1 MFDVTLIRR
10 DRAAVEEMLAKR
22 GETAPLDEILAL
34 DAQRA
39 TLAGKTTSLGEERNR
54 LSTQI
59 GKTPPAERPALIEK
73 TRQIREELKAT
84 EEQATQ
90 VEAKLRDLLLT
101 VPNMLAA
108 DVPTGPD
115 ESGNVVVRTWGS
127 PRDFK
132 AEGFKPRD
140 HVELGALLDLI
151 DIEGAAKIAGTRTYY
166 LKNEAVLLEFA
177 LARYAMDVLMAHGF
191 SPVVPPVLVKEKTLW
206 ATRHFPFLRDQIY
219 KIEGE
224 DSYLVGTSEIPLA
237 GLHFEEILDDKALP
251 RFYAGFSS
259 CFRTE
264 VGSGGRDIRGLMRVH
279 QFDKVEMFAYTR
291 PEESEATLERLVGFE
306 ETIFQGLEVP
316 YQVVKMC
323 SGDIGALAMKKYD
336 IEAWKPADGVYREVT
351 SCSNYGDF
359 QARGTETRYRPEAG
373 GKPQYVH
380 TLNGTAVAI
389 GRALV
394 VLLENHQQ
402 SDGSV
407 VIPKAL
413 RPYMPGGQEAIRP
426 RK

>member
-10 DRAAVEEMLAKR
+10 DRPAVEAMLAKR
-22 GETAPLDEILAL
+22 GESAPLDEILAL
-34 DAQRA
+34 DSQR
-39 TLAGKTTSLGEERNR
+39 TQLAGQITALGESRNR
-54 LSTQI
+54 ASAQI
-59 GKTPPAERPALIEK
+59 AKTPAAERPALIAQ
-73 TRQIREELKAT
+73 TRQIRDDLKAA
-84 EEQATQ
+84 EESIGK
-90 VEAKLRDLLLT
+90 VEAKLHELLLT
-101 VPNMLAA
+101 VPNMLAP
-108 DVPTGPD
+108 DVPVGPD
-115 ESGNVVVRTWGS
+115 ESGNVEVRKWGT
-127 PRDFK
+127 PRDFA

-140 HVELGALLDLI
+140 HVELGALCDLI

-177 LARYAMDVLMAHGF
+177 LVRYAMDVLMAHGF
-191 SPVVPPVLVKEKTLW
+191 SPIIPPVLVKEKTLW
-206 ATRHFPFLRDQIY
+206 ATRHFPFLKDQIY
-219 KIEGE
+219 KIEGD

-237 GLHFEEILDDKALP
+237 GLHFEEILEEKQLP

-259 CFRTE
+259 CYRTE

-291 PEESEATLERLVGFE
+291 PEDSEATHERMVGFE

-316 YQVVKMC
+316 YQVIKMC
-323 SGDIGALAMKKYD
+323 SGDLGALAYKKYD

-351 SCSNYGDF
+351 SCSNYVDF

-380 TLNGTAVAI
+380 TLNGTAVAV

-394 VLLENHQQ
+394 VLMENHQQ
-402 SDGSV
+402 KDGSI
-407 VIPKAL
+407 VIPQAL
-413 RPYMPGGQEAIRP
+413 RQYMPGGQDVIRP